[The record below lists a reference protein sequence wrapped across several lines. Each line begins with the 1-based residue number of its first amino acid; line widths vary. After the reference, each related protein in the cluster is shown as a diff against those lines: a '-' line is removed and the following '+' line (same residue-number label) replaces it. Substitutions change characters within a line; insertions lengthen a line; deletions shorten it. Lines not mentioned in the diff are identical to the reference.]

1 MLMVMRPFRGMLL
14 NLVCWLAS
22 RLISRSKL
30 TRLTIELMFIESDT
44 MVDLVPDKLLVGSDL
59 TSICRRTSLNAKLNM
74 KRCCMIAPTGLFLL
88 AGRFLRMPF
97 LGFILPDW
105 FAMMVR
111 RTGERITAKE
121 RQISDLDSRR
131 TSARTP
137 QNQSQDLTLM
147 EQMVTEY

>member
-14 NLVCWLAS
+14 NLVCWLAN

-30 TRLTIELMFIESDT
+30 NRLTIELMFLESDT
-44 MVDLVPDKLLVGSDL
+44 MVDLVPDKWLVGSDL
-59 TSICRRTSLNAKLNM
+59 TLICRRISLNAKLNM
-74 KRCCMIAPTGLFLL
+74 KRCCMIAQTGLFLL

-105 FAMMVR
+105 SAMMVR
-111 RTGERITAKE
+111 RTGEQITAKE

-131 TSARTP
+131 TSARSR

-147 EQMVTEY
+147 EQMVTEN